1 MHVIRH
7 HHERVQRIT
16 LKFALAVAQSVQTT
30 SAISGCL
37 RNSGPFRAVSSIRS
51 IITNA
56 FPAFNDSGGNTE
68 NNQAALISVANVF
81 PHHRAL
87 SNTIGVR

>member
-51 IITNA
+51 ITTNA
-56 FPAFNDSGGNTE
+56 LPVFNDSGGIHDPE
-68 NNQAALISVANVF
+68 GGC
-81 PHHRAL
+81 RA
-87 SNTIGVR
+87 SGT